1 MTAEPTANPSPSP
14 AVGSAP
20 GQDEPAPESF
30 FYADGDAVMPTQ
42 LAASPWGPVLH
53 GRMSGGLAARAVEQ
67 VLAEDPD
74 LICTRLTID
83 MFKSAPLAPM
93 RASTKTIR
101 SGRRI
106 TVLEVTVEQ
115 DSGPIAQGKFLL
127 LRRSAQP
134 EGTYRQTPG
143 WEAPAPGPQLGPP
156 TRTEF
161 QGLDG
166 AAAGHRW
173 TAPHHSWRVN
183 NGRSGPESVGT
194 WVRDVY
200 PLVAGEELTPL
211 VRLGLAG
218 DLASGEANTSD
229 RGLHFINADYT
240 IYLGRELQGEYIGL
254 QPYGHVSDRGVA
266 IGQCIVHDEQGPV
279 GFIATTALANT

>member
-1 MTAEPTANPSPSP
+1 MTAEQTANPGPQ
-14 AVGSAP
+14 A
-20 GQDEPAPESF
+20 DETLDAF
-30 FYADGDAVMPTQ
+30 FRVDGDAMVPTW
-42 LAASPWGPVLH
+42 LASSPWGPVLH
-53 GRMSGGLAARAVEQ
+53 GRMTGGLAARAAEQ

-93 RASTKTIR
+93 QVSTKTVR

-106 TVLEVTVEQ
+106 RIIEVTVEQ
-115 DSGPIAQGKFLL
+115 DGTAIGQGKFVL
-127 LRRSAQP
+127 LRRAEQP
-134 EGTYRQTPG
+134 EGVFRETPG
-143 WEAPAPGPQLGPP
+143 WIAPAPGRELGPP
-156 TRTEF
+156 IRNDGP
-161 QGLDG
+161 GLDG
-166 AAAGHRW
+166 ATEGHRW
-173 TAPHHSWRVN
+173 TAPHQSWRV
-183 NGRSGPESVGT
+183 NGRSGPESAGT

-218 DLASGEANTSD
+218 DLASPEANSSS

-254 QPYGHVSDRGVA
+254 QPYGHVSERGVA
-266 IGQCIVHDEQGPV
+266 VGQCVVHDENGPV
-279 GFIATTALANT
+279 GFIATTALAN